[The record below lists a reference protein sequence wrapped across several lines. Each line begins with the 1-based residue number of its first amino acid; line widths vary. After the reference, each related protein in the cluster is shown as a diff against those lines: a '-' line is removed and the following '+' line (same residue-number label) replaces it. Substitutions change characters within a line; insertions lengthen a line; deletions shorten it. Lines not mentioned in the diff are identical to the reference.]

1 MQVTQAEFWS
11 EFLNAFRNIVRQYR
25 RSLFGI
31 SAVAF
36 GVIALLLTAG
46 FVEWIFWAAR
56 EGTIEEGLG
65 HIHVMR
71 PGYLENGQ
79 ADPYRYLTPESALQ
93 VPAIEKLPA
102 VRTAAPRVA
111 FTGLVSHGETTLS
124 FIGEGVS
131 PEKERILSPSLQIS
145 SGRNLTPEDAKGIL
159 LGRGLAENLGAKV
172 GDTVVLMATTP
183 AGGFNAVEANV
194 RGLFS
199 TVSKAYDDSA
209 LRVPLPMAQRVL
221 RISGVHLSILV
232 LDETAHTADM
242 LTKLRADFKDA
253 GIQFVPWYELADF
266 YNKTVTLMSQQVMVV
281 ELIIAIVIILSIS
294 NTMTMN
300 VLERTSEIGTC
311 LAIGRRRLQI
321 LRQFLYEGLT
331 IGLIGGT
338 LGVLV
343 GWLLATL
350 ISWIGIPMPPPPGM
364 TEGYTGA
371 IMLTPGLA
379 AQAFVLALATTLLA
393 SIYPAWRASRM
404 EIVDAL
410 RHQR

>member
-1 MQVTQAEFWS
+1 MQVACSEFWS
-11 EFLNAFRNIVRQYR
+11 EFLTAFRNVVRQYR

-65 HIHVMR
+65 HIHIMR
-71 PGYLENGQ
+71 PGYLEHGQ
-79 ADPYRYLTPESALQ
+79 ADPYKYLMPEKSAEIS
-93 VPAIEKLPA
+93 AIERLSA
-102 VRTAAPRVA
+102 VRTAAPRVG
-111 FTGLVSHGETTLS
+111 FTGLISHDETTLS
-124 FIGEGVS
+124 FIGEGVDA
-131 PEKERILSPSLQIS
+131 KRERVLSPSLLIS
-145 SGRNLTPEDAKGIL
+145 SGSNLAPENSKGIL
-159 LGRGLAENLGAKV
+159 LGRGLAENLGAEV

-183 AGGFNAVEANV
+183 SGGTNAVEANV

-209 LRVPLPMAQRVL
+209 LRVPLPLAQQLL

-232 LDETAHTADM
+232 LDDTAHTTDVLM
-242 LTKLRADFKDA
+242 KLRSDFKDS
-253 GIQFVPWYELADF
+253 GIRFVPWYDLADF

-281 ELIIAIVIILSIS
+281 ELIIAIVIVLGIS

-311 LAIGRRRLQI
+311 LAIGCRRLQI

-338 LGVLV
+338 LGVALA
-343 GWLLATL
+343 WLLAAL
-350 ISWIGIPMPPPPGM
+350 ISTVGIPMPPPPGM
-364 TEGYTGA
+364 SQGYNGE
-371 IMLTPGLA
+371 IMLTSRLA
-379 AQAFVLALATTLLA
+379 VEAFVLALATTLLA
-393 SIYPAWRASRM
+393 SVYPAWRASRM
-404 EIVDAL
+404 QIVDAL

>member
-1 MQVTQAEFWS
+1 MQVAWSEFWS

-31 SAVAF
+31 SAVTF

-65 HIHVMR
+65 HIHIMR
-71 PGYLENGQ
+71 TGYLEEGQ
-79 ADPYRYLTPESALQ
+79 ADPYKYLMPEKSAQ
-93 VPAIEKLPA
+93 IAAIEKLPA
-102 VRTAAPRVA
+102 IRTAAPRIA
-111 FTGLVSHGETTLS
+111 FTGLISRGETTLS

-131 PEKERILSPSLQIS
+131 QEKERVLSPSLQIS
-145 SGRNLTPEDAKGIL
+145 AGRNLAPDDGKGIL

-172 GDTVVLMATTP
+172 GDTLVLMATTP
-183 AGGFNAVEANV
+183 SGGFNAVEANV

-209 LRVPLPMAQRVL
+209 LRVPLSLAQRLL
-221 RISGVHLSILV
+221 RVSGVHRSILV
-232 LDETAHTADM
+232 LDDTAHTADV
-242 LTKLRADFKDA
+242 LTKLRTDFKDSA
-253 GIQFVPWYELADF
+253 IQFVPWYDLADF
-266 YNKTVTLMSQQVMVV
+266 YNKLVTLMSQQVMVV
-281 ELIIAIVIILSIS
+281 ELIIAIVIVLSIS

-331 IGLIGGT
+331 IGLIGGA
-338 LGVLV
+338 LGLLL
-343 GWLLATL
+343 GSLLAAL
-350 ISWIGIPMPPPPGM
+350 ISTIGIPMPPPPGM
-364 TEGYTGA
+364 SEGYTGA
-371 IMLTPGLA
+371 IMLTWGLA
-379 AQAFVLALATTLLA
+379 VQAFVLALGTTLLA
-393 SIYPAWRASRM
+393 SVYPAWRASRM